1 MIRCETFYRYILA
14 EKKNRGIGEAKR
26 HKICKEY
33 VQMLVEKGDFDKSIE
48 GPIRYAQG
56 NKDILE
62 SLDNEHHTFRLWILS
77 EMLVSL
83 LYFIPAYKGFD
94 ILRFKEDVLEESMD
108 ILKDGGP
115 TVDMDIAFN
124 NILKMG
130 LGAMD
135 YDGLVR
141 NVSIANH
148 YITGLAVRNISCAGE
163 VTRGINTVIRHL
175 GNK

>member
-1 MIRCETFYRYILA
+1 MIRYETFSSHILDD
-14 EKKNRGIGEAKR
+14 KNNRGIGETKR
-26 HKICKEY
+26 HKICKDY
-33 VQMLVEKGDFDKSIE
+33 VQMLVEKGDFEKSIE

-62 SLDNEHHTFRLWILS
+62 SLDPEHHTFRLWILS
-77 EMLVSL
+77 ELLVSL

-94 ILRFKEDVLEESMD
+94 ILRFKEDVLAESMY
-108 ILKDGGP
+108 ILKEWP

-124 NILKMG
+124 NILKMD
-130 LGAMD
+130 LGVMD

>member
-1 MIRCETFYRYILA
+1 MIRYETFSSHILDD
-14 EKKNRGIGEAKR
+14 KNNRGIGETKR
-26 HKICKEY
+26 HKICKDY
-33 VQMLVEKGDFDKSIE
+33 VQMLVEKGDFEKSIE

-62 SLDNEHHTFRLWILS
+62 SLDTENHTFRLWILS

-124 NILKMG
+124 NILKMD
-130 LGAMD
+130 LGVMD

>member
-1 MIRCETFYRYILA
+1 MIRYETFSSHILDD
-14 EKKNRGIGEAKR
+14 KNNRGIGETKR
-26 HKICKEY
+26 HKICKDY
-33 VQMLVEKGDFDKSIE
+33 VQMLVEKGDFEKSIE

-62 SLDNEHHTFRLWILS
+62 SLDTENHTFRLWILS

-94 ILRFKEDVLEESMD
+94 ILRFKEDVLAESMR
-108 ILKDGGP
+108 ILKDGP
-115 TVDMDIAFN
+115 TVGMDTAFN
-124 NILKMG
+124 NILKID
-130 LGAMD
+130 LGVID

-163 VTRGINTVIRHL
+163 VTRGINTVIKHL